1 MKKSLMIVIL
11 LAAMLVT
18 AACGSGSEAT
28 PAPTQTQ
35 IEATAEVQA
44 DSTST
49 PTAGMTPTI
58 SLLAPT
64 LPASWTPT
72 GTQTPTETPTPTPS
86 PAPVVVATANP
97 ACEPFRVDFEITQ
110 REINLG
116 ETLTVGWT
124 PVEGAG
130 LYRVFVYDITLQDLR
145 LKEELLDSNFLA
157 YTFAQDVFP
166 RAGRYGWE
174 VQPLDAVGIQMCLGV
189 GEGVIIE
196 D

>member
-1 MKKSLMIVIL
+1 MKKSPLIVIL
-11 LAAMLVT
+11 LVGVLIN

-28 PAPTQTQ
+28 LSPTPAQA
-35 IEATAEVQA
+35 EVTAEAQS
-44 DSTST
+44 DFTST
-49 PTAGMTPTI
+49 PTAESPPTF
-58 SLLAPT
+58 SLRAPT

-72 GTQTPTETPTPTPS
+72 GTQTPTETPTLTPS
-86 PAPVVVATANP
+86 PEPVVVATANP

-145 LKEELLDSNFLA
+145 LKEELLESNALA

-174 VQPLDAVGIQMCLGV
+174 VQPLDTVGIQMCLGV